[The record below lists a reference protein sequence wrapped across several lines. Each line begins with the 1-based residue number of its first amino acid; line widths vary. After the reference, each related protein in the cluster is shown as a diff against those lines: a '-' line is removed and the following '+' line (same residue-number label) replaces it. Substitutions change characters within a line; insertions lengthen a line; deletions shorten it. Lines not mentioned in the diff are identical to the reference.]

1 MLCPYCGKELDREVR
16 FCPYCG
22 KEQNYGS
29 EGNESAV
36 SPETEP
42 GVTTVSHSRR
52 TILIIVI
59 IVIAVVVVAGLAV
72 FLSRNH
78 TGTGSVSIRQET
90 RVTLSEEN
98 IAAAQEAVEIVDNY
112 LDDSTVDAL
121 LYGSESAAG
130 DLREVK
136 KSLVAEENTASEEVR
151 QELEDDIDQIILELD
166 LNEKSISNGLRILEG
181 GDTADIEAIQSYRD
195 DIESLINRYS

>member
-1 MLCPYCGKELDREVR
+1 MRCPYCGKELDREVR

-22 KEQNYGS
+22 KEQSGGS
-29 EGNESAV
+29 EENENAV
-36 SPETEP
+36 SQEAEP
-42 GVTTVSHSRR
+42 AGTTISHLRR

-72 FLSRNH
+72 FLGRNH
-78 TGTGSVSIRQET
+78 TGTGNVSIRQET

-112 LDDSTVDAL
+112 LDDSTMDSL

-136 KSLVAEENTASEEVR
+136 KASLRNRTLPRKRCGRNSKMTSIRSFWNLTSTRKVSQTVFGSWKAEIPRTEMQSRRIGTR
-151 QELEDDIDQIILELD
+151 
-166 LNEKSISNGLRILEG
+166 SNP
-181 GDTADIEAIQSYRD
+181 
-195 DIESLINRYS
+195 